1 VQSLPTQLLIAVF
14 SITLYLYSQYP
25 FYYLGL
31 IITKKVFKLGN
42 EHEVNFLKVDSIIW
56 NIEEQQY
63 K

>member
-1 VQSLPTQLLIAVF
+1 MQSLPTTNLITVFLIA
-14 SITLYLYSQYP
+14 LNMYSRYP
-25 FYYLGL
+25 SYCRNLM
-31 IITKKVFKLGN
+31 IMKKVFKLGN

>member
-1 VQSLPTQLLIAVF
+1 M
-14 SITLYLYSQYP
+14 YSQYP